1 MAFIPLSNGGAL
13 PVFATDVLNGPLNNS
28 PTPNTYP
35 QTVSGA
41 VGPDLPVPTTNFAG
55 PKYDFFKISF
65 NKAPGAPGSTTA
77 AGGDI
82 SLSAGVAQA
91 AQLLLQTIQNGGSA
105 GVYVGSGGTISMYSI
120 AETLASNSADVSV
133 ALFPTGAYNNS
144 TTGGDDSSAALEAV
158 INGLGIV
165 TFQDGTVFDFT
176 TATGGLAVSQPGFV
190 LA

>member
-1 MAFIPLSNGGAL
+1 MAYIPLSNGGAL
-13 PVFATDVLNGPLNNS
+13 PVFATDVLNGPLNNTA
-28 PTPNTYP
+28 TPNTYP

-65 NKAPGAPGSTTA
+65 NKAPAAGAAA

-91 AQLLLQTIQNGGSA
+91 AQLLLQTIQNGGDQ
-105 GVYVGSGGTISMYSI
+105 GGYVSGGGTIAMYSI
-120 AETLASNSADVSV
+120 AETSANNSADVSV
-133 ALFPTGAYNNS
+133 ALFPTGAYNTATN
-144 TTGGDDSSAALEAV
+144 GGDDSSSALEAI

-176 TATGGLAVSQPGFV
+176 TATGGLAVAQPGFV